1 MSNSAYATI
10 QDVITLSG
18 KMYTAEEQE
27 RIGAL
32 LPLVSDALRYEA
44 VKVGK
49 DLDQMIENDTTGA
62 FANVVK
68 LVTVDIVVRVLR
80 QNMEG
85 EPMSQ
90 ESQSGLGYTWS
101 GTYAVAGGGIA
112 AAIMRNDLKRL
123 GLKRQRYGMEAMYGR
138 YPRDNGDTV

>member
-44 VKVGK
+44 IKVGRN
-49 DLDQMIENDTTGA
+49 LDQMIEAETTGA
-62 FANVVK
+62 YANVVK
-68 LVTVDIVVRVLR
+68 LVTVDIVVRVMR
-80 QNMEG
+80 QSMEG

-90 ESQSGLGYTWS
+90 ESQGGLGYTWS

-112 AAIMRNDLKRL
+112 AAMLRNDLKRL
-123 GLKRQRYGMEAMYGR
+123 GLRVQRYGMEAMYGR
-138 YPRDNGDTV
+138 YPRNDGNSV